1 MSGRLIEDRR
11 YCKALERFADYLML
25 ERGSSGNTR
34 KAYES
39 DLFFWYEF
47 CKKRGFDPME
57 LDADK
62 ISRFLLE
69 QSNRGRANSTVQRNA
84 ATLSSFAR
92 FLVYDGEGD
101 RMPRLDPLPGR
112 NESLPQVLSEEEI
125 QRILNACTDGTS
137 MGMRDRAMVELAY
150 GAGLRAS
157 ELCSLRLADLDGTDG
172 FLYARGKGEKER
184 AVPYIGGVRRVIEDY
199 VANYRPALDK
209 DKQKWLF
216 LSKNGKQMRR
226 ESFWQILRK
235 RGKQAGGISRK
246 RLHPHILR
254 HSFAT
259 HLLRNGMDQRTLQE
273 ILGHSSIITT
283 EKYTHFDQ
291 ELRDIYDKFHPR
303 AHNEEEKK
311 DVSN

>member
-1 MSGRLIEDRR
+1 MPRLDIGDKRFSM
-11 YCKALERFADYLML
+11 ALERFADYLML
-25 ERGSSGNTR
+25 ERGGSGNTT

-47 CKKRGFDPME
+47 CKKRGSDPME

-69 QSNRGRANSTVQRNA
+69 QSAKGRAKSTIQRNA
-84 ATLSSFAR
+84 AALSSFAR
-92 FLVYDGEGD
+92 FLVYDGESE
-101 RMPRLDPLPGR
+101 RMPRLDRMPKR
-112 NESLPQVLSEEEI
+112 DETLPQILSEEEI
-125 QRILNACTDGTS
+125 QRILNACEDGTAI
-137 MGMRDRAMVELAY
+137 GMRDRAMIELAY
-150 GAGLRAS
+150 GAGLRVS
-157 ELCSLRLADLDGTDG
+157 ELCSLKLRDLDGANG
-172 FLYARGKGEKER
+172 FLYARGKGDKER
-184 AVPYIGGVRRVIEDY
+184 SVPYVGGVRRVVEDY
-199 VANYRPALDK
+199 IINYRPELDK
-209 DKQKWLF
+209 NRQQWLF
-216 LSKNGKQMRR
+216 LSRTGRQLRR

-235 RGKQAGGISRK
+235 RGRKATGISLK

-303 AHNEEEKK
+303 AQNEEE
-311 DVSN
+311 

>member
-1 MSGRLIEDRR
+1 MRNVEPEDGRFGLL
-11 YCKALERFADYLML
+11 LERFSDYLLL

-39 DLFFWYEF
+39 DLLTWYEF
-47 CKKRGFDPME
+47 CKKRGFDAME
-57 LDADK
+57 IHADK
-62 ISRFLLE
+62 VSRFLLE
-69 QSNRGRANSTVQRNA
+69 QSNKGRAKSTVQRNA

-92 FLVYDGEGD
+92 FLVYDGEKEK
-101 RMPRLDPLPGR
+101 MPRLDGMPGR
-112 NESLPQVLSEEEI
+112 DELLPQILSEAEI
-125 QRILNACTDGTS
+125 QRILNACEDGTAL
-137 MGMRDRAMVELAY
+137 GMRDRAMVELAY

-157 ELCSLRLADLDGTDG
+157 ELCSLRLGDLDGANG
-172 FLYARGKGEKER
+172 FLYARGKGDKER
-184 AVPYIGGVRRVIEDY
+184 GVPYVGGVRKVVEDY
-199 VANYRPALDK
+199 IVNYRPCLDSGK
-209 DKQKWLF
+209 EQWLF
-216 LSKNGKQMRR
+216 LSRSGRQLRR

-235 RGKQAGGISRK
+235 RGTQAGNISKK

-303 AHNEEEKK
+303 AQSEEGEK
-311 DVSN
+311 